1 VFPCECTRHAVS
13 KNSILNSVPCYTRV
27 LVLWFMNC
35 FFTATIFYHRG
46 QNWHGNIASPISTSP
61 KPIDCVKS
69 TQLEIRRPRNLQND
83 RDIHCELHS
92 RGIGNESR
100 NHWFC
105 RFYRIGE
112 AKNPGPPNSDCRICV
127 YNPTGMNN
135 KHMFFLEHL
144 QNGIS
149 WFQKQIDD

>member
-1 VFPCECTRHAVS
+1 MHTACSEQEQYSDFRTMLHLCVGALIHELLFHCD
-13 KNSILNSVPCYTRV
+13 NILPQEARTD
-27 LVLWFMNC
+27 MA
-35 FFTATIFYHRG
+35 TAPVQFRL
-46 QNWHGNIASPISTSP
+46 SP
-61 KPIDCVKS
+61 KPTDCVKS
-69 TQLEIRRPRNLQND
+69 TQLEIRRLRNLQND

-92 RGIGNESR
+92 RGIGNEYC

-149 WFQKQIDD
+149 